1 MNRVVITG
9 IGALTPLGNDA
20 PTTWKNA
27 VAGTLGIGP
36 ITRFDDADLKTHV
49 AGELKDFDPLD
60 YLERSLLRK
69 ADLFAQYAMVAAD
82 EAIADAGGLKA
93 IGVGPERFG
102 AYVGSGTGGINTFYD
117 NVVTIHE
124 RGPSRVSPH
133 FITNMIINMAAAH
146 VAMRFDLQGPCL
158 PIVTAC
164 ATGTNAIGEAFRAIS
179 AGQADAII
187 AGGAEAALHPLTF
200 AGFINCQALALADD
214 PTQASLPF
222 DERRTGFVIG
232 EGAGLVVLE
241 RADRAQARGAHIYAE
256 VAGYGTTCDAY
267 HLTAPNPEA
276 TTAGRAVALALD
288 EAGLAGE
295 EQLYIN
301 AHGTGTP
308 LNDAMETKAF
318 KLALGD
324 QLAHK
329 VLISSTKS
337 MMGHTLGAAGGIEAI
352 MAAKALETGDVPPTI
367 GLSDPD
373 PECDLD
379 YVPGQARHA
388 DLVGALS
395 TSFGFGGHNA
405 CLALRKGAL

>member
-1 MNRVVITG
+1 VITG
-9 IGALTPLGNDA
+9 IGAVTPLGNNA
-20 PTTWKNA
+20 QITWERA

-36 ITRFDDADLKTHV
+36 ITRFDDTEFKVHV

-60 YLERSLLRK
+60 YLERALLRK
-69 ADLFAQYAMVAAD
+69 TDRFSQYALIAAAD
-82 EAIADAGGLKA
+82 AFADAGRPEVA
-93 IGVGPERFG
+93 PERFG
-102 AYVGSGTGGINTFYD
+102 VYIGTGIGGMETFID
-117 NVVTIHE
+117 NVNLLGD

-133 FITNMIINMAAAH
+133 FIPNMIANMAAAH
-146 VAMRFDLQGPCL
+146 VAMRYNLQGPCL

-164 ATGTNAIGEAFRAIS
+164 ATGTNAIGEAYRAIA

-187 AGGAEAALHPLTF
+187 AGGTEAALVPLTF
-200 AGFINCQALALADD
+200 AGFTSCQALALTDD
-214 PTQASLPF
+214 PAAASLPF
-222 DERRTGFVIG
+222 DARRTGFVIG
-232 EGAGLVVLE
+232 EGAGVVILE
-241 RADRAQARGAHIYAE
+241 RADRARARGAHIYAE

-276 TTAGRAVALALD
+276 TTAARAVELAVA
-288 EAGLAGE
+288 EAQLAGE
-295 EQLYIN
+295 ERLYIN

-308 LNDAMETKAF
+308 LNDAMETRAF
-318 KLALGD
+318 KRALGED
-324 QLAHK
+324 CARR

-337 MMGHTLGAAGGIEAI
+337 MMGHLLGAAGGVEAI

-373 PECDLD
+373 PACDLD
-379 YVPGQARHA
+379 YVPTATRHA

-405 CLALRKGAL
+405 CLALRKGEF